1 MQNSRF
7 RPFTVHSSLYS
18 SARIRIKM
26 LVCNEQNVGHCKST
40 LELLGLVKGRE
51 STDNMSS
58 FLCTGQEEKEKRH
71 KSLRAQGH
79 FHKFWICV
87 WICVCNYQQWERCS
101 SLPCLALLAAAS
113 SLLCYW
119 QLRSVKTAHGAVY
132 VPHIGTRAAS
142 SVWGMGISGHHSRG
156 WKAAFEF

>member
-1 MQNSRF
+1 
-7 RPFTVHSSLYS
+7 
-18 SARIRIKM
+18 M

-79 FHKFWICV
+79 FHKF
-87 WICVCNYQQWERCS
+87 
-101 SLPCLALLAAAS
+101 
-113 SLLCYW
+113 
-119 QLRSVKTAHGAVY
+119 
-132 VPHIGTRAAS
+132 
-142 SVWGMGISGHHSRG
+142 
-156 WKAAFEF
+156 